1 MKRWIAPC
9 VCILILLA
17 IPFAVTAALVGDGNA
32 TMTPGNVTG
41 NTTGNMTENMT
52 VAGYIAQDQNLTK
65 LAEALN
71 ITGFSG
77 MLNSGGPYT
86 VFAPS
91 NDAFNALGNDTV
103 SQLFNDSASLTKV
116 LQYQIVKGEYTSA
129 NLTAMAGNQTE
140 NQTDNTSNG
149 GILDIFGGL
158 FGGNKNGNETGTAVT
173 LQTLSDESLNVTVS
187 NGVIMVENATVTMKD
202 INTTNGVI
210 QIVDQ
215 VLIPPGL
222 SLTTTGNATG
232 TAENTTGTAGNTTTA

>member
-1 MKRWIAPC
+1 
-9 VCILILLA
+9 
-17 IPFAVTAALVGDGNA
+17 
-32 TMTPGNVTG
+32 
-41 NTTGNMTENMT
+41 NMT

-103 SQLFNDSASLTKV
+103 SQLFNDSASLTRV

-210 QIVDQ
+210 QIVDR

-222 SLTTTGNATG
+222 NLATTGNA
-232 TAENTTGTAGNTTTA
+232 TGTAGNTTTA

>member
-41 NTTGNMTENMT
+41 NTTGNMT

-103 SQLFNDSASLTKV
+103 SQLFNDSASLTRV

-210 QIVDQ
+210 QIVDR

-222 SLTTTGNATG
+222 NLATTGNA
-232 TAENTTGTAGNTTTA
+232 TGTAGNTTTA

>member
-41 NTTGNMTENMT
+41 NTTGNMTENVT

-103 SQLFNDSASLTKV
+103 SQLFNDSASLTRV

-140 NQTDNTSNG
+140 NQADNASSG
-149 GILDIFGGL
+149 GISGIISGL
-158 FGGNKNGNETGTAVT
+158 FGGNTAENTTGTAVT

-210 QIVDQ
+210 QIVDR

-222 SLTTTGNATG
+222 NLATTGNA
-232 TAENTTGTAGNTTTA
+232 TGTAGNTTTA

>member
-41 NTTGNMTENMT
+41 NTTGNMTENVT

-103 SQLFNDSASLTKV
+103 SQLFNDSASLTRV

-140 NQTDNTSNG
+140 NQADNASSG
-149 GILDIFGGL
+149 GISGIISGL
-158 FGGNKNGNETGTAVT
+158 FGGNTAENTTGTAVT

>member
-41 NTTGNMTENMT
+41 NTTGNMT

-103 SQLFNDSASLTKV
+103 SQLFNDSASLTRV

-149 GILDIFGGL
+149 GISGIISGL
-158 FGGNKNGNETGTAVT
+158 FGGNTAENTTGTAVT

-210 QIVDQ
+210 QIVDR

-222 SLTTTGNATG
+222 NLATTG
-232 TAENTTGTAGNTTTA
+232 NTTGTAGNTTTA

>member
-140 NQTDNTSNG
+140 NQADNASSG
-149 GILDIFGGL
+149 GISGIISGL
-158 FGGNKNGNETGTAVT
+158 FGGNTAENTTGTAVT

-210 QIVDQ
+210 QIVDR

-222 SLTTTGNATG
+222 NLATTGNA
-232 TAENTTGTAGNTTTA
+232 TGTAGNTTTA

>member
-103 SQLFNDSASLTKV
+103 SQLFNDSASLTRV

-210 QIVDQ
+210 QIVDR

-222 SLTTTGNATG
+222 NLATTGN
-232 TAENTTGTAGNTTTA
+232 TAGTAGNTTTA

>member
-41 NTTGNMTENMT
+41 NTTGNMT

-103 SQLFNDSASLTKV
+103 SQLFNDSASLTRV

-210 QIVDQ
+210 
-215 VLIPPGL
+215 
-222 SLTTTGNATG
+222 
-232 TAENTTGTAGNTTTA
+232 

>member
-41 NTTGNMTENMT
+41 NTTGNMT

-103 SQLFNDSASLTKV
+103 SQLFNDSASLTRV

-140 NQTDNTSNG
+140 NQADNASSG
-149 GILDIFGGL
+149 GISGIISGL
-158 FGGNKNGNETGTAVT
+158 FGGNTAENTTGTAVT

-210 QIVDQ
+210 QIVDR

-222 SLTTTGNATG
+222 NLATTG
-232 TAENTTGTAGNTTTA
+232 NTTGTAGNTTTA

>member
-1 MKRWIAPC
+1 M
-9 VCILILLA
+9 CILILLA

-41 NTTGNMTENMT
+41 NTTGNMT

-103 SQLFNDSASLTKV
+103 SQLFNDSASLTRV

-210 QIVDQ
+210 QIVDR

-222 SLTTTGNATG
+222 NLATTGNA
-232 TAENTTGTAGNTTTA
+232 TGTAGNTTTA

>member
-222 SLTTTGNATG
+222 NLATTGNA
-232 TAENTTGTAGNTTTA
+232 TGTAGNTTTA

>member
-103 SQLFNDSASLTKV
+103 SQLFNDSASLTRV

-140 NQTDNTSNG
+140 NQADNASSG
-149 GILDIFGGL
+149 GISGIISGL
-158 FGGNKNGNETGTAVT
+158 FGGNTAENTTGTAVT

-210 QIVDQ
+210 QIVDR

-222 SLTTTGNATG
+222 NLATTGNA
-232 TAENTTGTAGNTTTA
+232 TGTAGNTTTA

>member
-41 NTTGNMTENMT
+41 NTTGNMT

-210 QIVDQ
+210 QIVDR

-222 SLTTTGNATG
+222 NLATTG
-232 TAENTTGTAGNTTTA
+232 NTTGTAGNTTTA

>member
-103 SQLFNDSASLTKV
+103 SQLFNDSASLTRV

-149 GILDIFGGL
+149 GISGIISGL
-158 FGGNKNGNETGTAVT
+158 FGGNTAENTTGTAVT

-210 QIVDQ
+210 QIVDR

-222 SLTTTGNATG
+222 NLATTG
-232 TAENTTGTAGNTTTA
+232 NTTGTAGNTTTA

>member
-41 NTTGNMTENMT
+41 NTTGNMTENVT

-103 SQLFNDSASLTKV
+103 SQLFNDSASLTRV

-149 GILDIFGGL
+149 GISGIISGL
-158 FGGNKNGNETGTAVT
+158 FGGNTAENTTGTAVT

-222 SLTTTGNATG
+222 NLATTGNA
-232 TAENTTGTAGNTTTA
+232 TGTAGNTTTA

>member
-1 MKRWIAPC
+1 
-9 VCILILLA
+9 
-17 IPFAVTAALVGDGNA
+17 
-32 TMTPGNVTG
+32 
-41 NTTGNMTENMT
+41 NMT

-103 SQLFNDSASLTKV
+103 SQLFNDSASLTRV

-140 NQTDNTSNG
+140 NQADNASSG
-149 GILDIFGGL
+149 GISGIISGL
-158 FGGNKNGNETGTAVT
+158 FGGNTAENTTGTAVT

-222 SLTTTGNATG
+222 NLATTGNA
-232 TAENTTGTAGNTTTA
+232 TGTAGNTTTA

>member
-41 NTTGNMTENMT
+41 NTTGNMT

-91 NDAFNALGNDTV
+91 NDAFNALGNDAV

-210 QIVDQ
+210 QIVDR

-222 SLTTTGNATG
+222 NLATTG
-232 TAENTTGTAGNTTTA
+232 NTTGTAGNTTTA

>member
-41 NTTGNMTENMT
+41 NTTGNMT

-103 SQLFNDSASLTKV
+103 SQLFNDSASLTRV

-210 QIVDQ
+210 QIVDR

-222 SLTTTGNATG
+222 NLATTG
-232 TAENTTGTAGNTTTA
+232 NTTGTAGNTTTA

>member
-1 MKRWIAPC
+1 
-9 VCILILLA
+9 
-17 IPFAVTAALVGDGNA
+17 
-32 TMTPGNVTG
+32 
-41 NTTGNMTENMT
+41 MT

-103 SQLFNDSASLTKV
+103 SQLFNDSASLTRV

-140 NQTDNTSNG
+140 NQADNASSG
-149 GILDIFGGL
+149 GISGIISGL
-158 FGGNKNGNETGTAVT
+158 FGGNTAENTTGTAVT

-222 SLTTTGNATG
+222 NLATTGNA
-232 TAENTTGTAGNTTTA
+232 TGTAGNTTTA

>member
-41 NTTGNMTENMT
+41 NTTGNMTENVT

-103 SQLFNDSASLTKV
+103 SQLFNDSASLTRV

-149 GILDIFGGL
+149 GISGIISGL
-158 FGGNKNGNETGTAVT
+158 FGGNTAENTTGTAVT

-210 QIVDQ
+210 QIVDR

-222 SLTTTGNATG
+222 NLATTGNA
-232 TAENTTGTAGNTTTA
+232 TGTAGNTTTA

>member
-103 SQLFNDSASLTKV
+103 SQLFNDSASLTRV

-149 GILDIFGGL
+149 GISGIISGL
-158 FGGNKNGNETGTAVT
+158 FGGNTAENTTGTAVT

-210 QIVDQ
+210 QIVDR

-222 SLTTTGNATG
+222 NLATTGNA
-232 TAENTTGTAGNTTTA
+232 TGTAGNTTTA

>member
-103 SQLFNDSASLTKV
+103 SQLFNDSASLTRV

-210 QIVDQ
+210 QIVDR

-222 SLTTTGNATG
+222 NLATTGNA
-232 TAENTTGTAGNTTTA
+232 TGTAGNTTTA